1 LKNLIIIGA
10 GGMGRDIYEFST
22 QCVGYGKDFTVGGF
36 LDDDLDSLRPFSGYP
51 VVINKID
58 EYDPAENDVFVCSMG
73 DVSQKKSSVERVLR
87 KGGKF
92 ISLIHPTAHIGM
104 NSQIGDGCI
113 ILKDAFVGSECSIGD
128 FVLIQIG
135 AVIGHDVRIGK
146 YSRVDCHAVC
156 VGGTELKNGVT
167 IHTGAIINHNV
178 VVENQGKVG
187 AGSFVIRRVK
197 ANTSVLGNPAKRI

>member
-1 LKNLIIIGA
+1 MKDLIIIGA
-10 GGMGRDIYEFST
+10 GGMGRDIYDFST
-22 QCVGYGKDFTVGGF
+22 QCVGYGKDFIVAGF

-51 VVINKID
+51 AVINKID
-58 EYDPAENDVFVCSMG
+58 EYDPTENDVFVCSMG

-92 ISLIHPTAHIGM
+92 ISLIHPTAQIGM
-104 NSQIGDGCI
+104 NSQIGDGCV
-113 ILKDAFVGSECSIGD
+113 ILKDAFVGTECSISD

-156 VGGTELKNGVT
+156 VGGTELKDGVT

-178 VVENQGKVG
+178 VVESQAKVG

-197 ANTSVLGNPAKRI
+197 ANTSVLGNPAKKI